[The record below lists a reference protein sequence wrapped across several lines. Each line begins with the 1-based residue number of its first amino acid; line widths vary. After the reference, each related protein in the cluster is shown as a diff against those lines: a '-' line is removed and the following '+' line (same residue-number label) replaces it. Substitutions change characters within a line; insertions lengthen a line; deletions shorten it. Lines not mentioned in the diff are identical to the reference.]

1 MGPSTKFIFLSSF
14 SGNRRIDLGS
24 VRLEDIEGESTSFS
38 VRMFSKLLNGVFFI
52 KIFYRKVALKNHI
65 NLFLKFKIIN
75 TQLIMI

>member
-1 MGPSTKFIFLSSF
+1 
-14 SGNRRIDLGS
+14 
-24 VRLEDIEGESTSFS
+24 
-38 VRMFSKLLNGVFFI
+38 MFSKLLNGVFFI